1 MIKIRVFFLML
12 FAVCSIN
19 AQKIEYVSLDSLNKI
34 YDKNYNLARKVT
46 PESFSKLAN
55 NFLKLLNSQ
64 KYIHLSKNQKQH
76 QFQQINDHE
85 RMAPL
90 RVKTLLDLMLF
101 GTIKNNVD
109 SVNHYQQ
116 KISLLTN
123 DSGLLGESFGITAYT
138 YQNNNLFAEAI
149 KNYVK
154 ASDTYRNSNIKKTQ
168 YREIFSLV
176 NLTNCLLELGSVEQ
190 ATITNTKLQKIISG
204 FKAHPRSINLKE
216 LIKVQQARILITS
229 KNFKEAKIFLDKV
242 VEKNLDRES
251 LKIEYYDALHD
262 TYNGLENYNLGEYY
276 LEKSKNP
283 KNSKNSISSSEYQDS
298 HYIIDKLQYA
308 IFKNNNSSADF
319 YFKKLQNSD
328 ESSIPYF
335 KSYQGEK
342 TISNYYAFKN
352 NYKKAFEFLKKSD
365 STQNSKNSERVK
377 MKLDIERFYVQLDG
391 ELEKMK
397 QLNLKKDDLLV
408 KSRNQYIIIG
418 MFIVIVFASFFIIIN
433 NQRKKKQYRLEVSLR
448 AQKTILESK
457 EKFLENMSHEIRT
470 PITSIL
476 GYLNLLN
483 EEGLI
488 AEKRIRYTNSAIKNS
503 KKMISSLNNFL
514 TLLSAEKSPFESS
527 QKTSINLT
535 DFIKETTATYLP
547 DFEIKEM
554 NFYYKT
560 NANDNLVI
568 TYDIESLKAII
579 NNLIS
584 NAIKYSNSN
593 TSVYFSII
601 LKESSL
607 IITVK
612 DQGYGIEK
620 DEKEKIFTRF
630 YQTKKNRTTAGF
642 GIGLS
647 LIDELVKRL
656 NGTITLETEINKGSI
671 FRVELPFKLSNYTL
685 NTSSIQNDFKL
696 LTSDNSLDTKTKG
709 SNNYPKAL
717 IVDDNTEMISYLK
730 EIFSDFIDCT
740 FAFNGKEALRNVR
753 EKSFDL
759 IISDLRM
766 PEMDGAQFKKELNK
780 IDHYKDIPFILITS
794 VSNLKSLTL
803 KNTLGFNEYIEKP
816 FTKSEIISRVQF
828 TLERTL
834 NRKKILGVDTTNID
848 FESSSK
854 TLIHQIKE
862 CILSNLTNPDFN
874 VVVLSKACGYGQK
887 KLNEILKY
895 KLGLSLVNVILEIR
909 LLKAYELI
917 VKNRYTTLKEVM
929 YAVGINSRPYFYKKF
944 QDRFGI
950 KAGDLKNKY
959 SNLI

>member
-1 MIKIRVFFLML
+1 MIKIRVFFLMF
-12 FAVCSIN
+12 FAVCTIN
-19 AQKIEYVSLDSLNKI
+19 AQKIEYVSLDSLNNI
-34 YDKNYNLARKVT
+34 YDKNYNLSRKVS

-64 KYIHLSKNQKQH
+64 KNIHLSKNQKQH

-90 RVKTLLDLMLF
+90 RVNTLLDLMLF

-109 SVNHYQQ
+109 SVKHYQQ

-123 DSGLLGESFGITAYT
+123 DPSLLGKSHGITAFA

-149 KNYVK
+149 KSYVK
-154 ASDTYRNSNIKKTQ
+154 ASDTYSSSNIKKTQ

-190 ATITNTKLQKIISG
+190 ATITNTKLQKIISD
-204 FKAHPRSINLKE
+204 FKAHPRSKNLKE

-229 KNFKEAKIFLDKV
+229 KNFKEAKNILDKV
-242 VEKNLDRES
+242 VEKNLDVES

-276 LEKSKNP
+276 LEKSIKPNG
-283 KNSKNSISSSEYQDS
+283 SIFSEYLDYF
-298 HYIIDKLQYA
+298 HIIDKLQYA
-308 IFKNNNSSADF
+308 IYKKNKSSVDF
-319 YFKKLQNSD
+319 YFKKLQYSD
-328 ESSIPYF
+328 ESSISYF
-335 KSYQGEK
+335 TSYLGEK
-342 TISNYYAFKN
+342 TISNYYAFKK

-365 STQNSKNSERVK
+365 SIKNSKNSERVK
-377 MKLDIERFYVQLDG
+377 MKLDIERFYVQLDE

-397 QLNLKKDDLLV
+397 QLSLKKDDLLV

-488 AEKRIRYTNSAIKNS
+488 AEKRIRYTNIAIKNS

-514 TLLSAEKSPFESS
+514 TLLSAEKSPVESS

-535 DFIKETTATYLP
+535 DFIKEITATYLP
-547 DFEIKEM
+547 DFEIKKM

-560 NANDNLVI
+560 NANHNLVI

-593 TSVYFSII
+593 TSVYFSIN
-601 LKESSL
+601 LTESSL

-620 DEKEKIFTRF
+620 SEKDKIFTRF

-647 LIDELVKRL
+647 LIDELAKRL
-656 NGTITLETEINKGSI
+656 KGTITLETEINKGSV
-671 FRVELPFKLSNYTL
+671 FGVELPFKLSNYTL

-696 LTSDNSLDTKTKG
+696 LTTDKSLDTKTKG

-730 EIFSDFIDCT
+730 DIFSDFIDCT

-794 VSNLKSLTL
+794 VSNLTSLSL

-828 TLERTL
+828 SLERTL

-917 VKNRYTTLKEVM
+917 VKNRYPTLKEVM

-950 KAGDLKNKY
+950 KAGDLKNKHC
-959 SNLI
+959 NLM

>member
-34 YDKNYNLARKVT
+34 YNKNYNLSRKVS

-123 DSGLLGESFGITAYT
+123 DSGLLGKSHGITAFA

-149 KNYVK
+149 KSYVK
-154 ASDTYRNSNIKKTQ
+154 ASDTYSSSNIKKTQ

-190 ATITNTKLQKIISG
+190 ATITNTKLQKIISD
-204 FKAHPRSINLKE
+204 FKAHPRSKNLKE

-229 KNFKEAKIFLDKV
+229 KNFKEAKNILDKV
-242 VEKNLDRES
+242 VEKNLDVES

-276 LEKSKNP
+276 LEKSIKPNG
-283 KNSKNSISSSEYQDS
+283 SIFSEYLDYF
-298 HYIIDKLQYA
+298 HIIDKLQYA
-308 IFKNNNSSADF
+308 IYKKNKSSVDF
-319 YFKKLQNSD
+319 YFKKLEYSD
-328 ESSIPYF
+328 ESSISYF
-335 KSYQGEK
+335 KSYLGEK
-342 TISNYYAFKN
+342 TISNYYAFKK

-365 STQNSKNSERVK
+365 SIKNSKNSERVK
-377 MKLDIERFYVQLDG
+377 MKLDIERFYVHLDG

-397 QLNLKKDDLLV
+397 QLSLKKDDLLV

-488 AEKRIRYTNSAIKNS
+488 AEKRIRYTNIAIKNS

-514 TLLSAEKSPFESS
+514 TLLSAEKSPVESS

-535 DFIKETTATYLP
+535 DFIKEITATYLP
-547 DFEIKEM
+547 DFEIKKM

-560 NANDNLVI
+560 NANHNLVI

-593 TSVYFSII
+593 TSVYFSIN
-601 LKESSL
+601 LTESSL

-620 DEKEKIFTRF
+620 SEKDKIFTRF

-647 LIDELVKRL
+647 LIDELAKRL
-656 NGTITLETEINKGSI
+656 KGTITLETEINKGSV

-696 LTSDNSLDTKTKG
+696 LTTDKSLDTKTKG

-730 EIFSDFIDCT
+730 DIFSDFIDCT

-794 VSNLKSLTL
+794 VSNLTSLSL

-828 TLERTL
+828 SLERTL

-917 VKNRYTTLKEVM
+917 VKNRYPTLKEVM

-950 KAGDLKNKY
+950 KAGDLKNKHC
-959 SNLI
+959 NLM

>member
-34 YDKNYNLARKVT
+34 YDKNYNLSRKVS

-90 RVKTLLDLMLF
+90 RVNTLLDLMLF

-109 SVNHYQQ
+109 SVKHYQQ

-123 DSGLLGESFGITAYT
+123 DSGLLGKSHGITAFA

-149 KNYVK
+149 KSYVK
-154 ASDTYRNSNIKKTQ
+154 ASDTYSSSNIKKTQ

-190 ATITNTKLQKIISG
+190 ATITNTKLQKIISD
-204 FKAHPRSINLKE
+204 FKAHPRSKNLKE

-229 KNFKEAKIFLDKV
+229 KNFKEAKNILDKV
-242 VEKNLDRES
+242 VEKNLDVES

-276 LEKSKNP
+276 LEKSIKPNG
-283 KNSKNSISSSEYQDS
+283 SIFSEYLDYF
-298 HYIIDKLQYA
+298 HIIDKLQYA
-308 IFKNNNSSADF
+308 IYKKNKSSVDF
-319 YFKKLQNSD
+319 YFKKLEYSD
-328 ESSIPYF
+328 ESSISYF
-335 KSYQGEK
+335 KSYLGEK
-342 TISNYYAFKN
+342 TISNYYAFKK

-365 STQNSKNSERVK
+365 SIKNSKNSERVK

-397 QLNLKKDDLLV
+397 QLSLKKDDLLV

-488 AEKRIRYTNSAIKNS
+488 AEKRIRYTNIAIKNS

-514 TLLSAEKSPFESS
+514 TLLSAEKSPVESS

-535 DFIKETTATYLP
+535 DFIKEITATYLP
-547 DFEIKEM
+547 DFEIKKM

-560 NANDNLVI
+560 NANHNLVI

-593 TSVYFSII
+593 TSVYFSIN
-601 LKESSL
+601 LTESSL

-620 DEKEKIFTRF
+620 SEKDKIFTRF

-647 LIDELVKRL
+647 LIDELAKRL
-656 NGTITLETEINKGSI
+656 KGTITLETEINKGSV

-696 LTSDNSLDTKTKG
+696 LTPDKSLDTKTKG

-730 EIFSDFIDCT
+730 DIFSDFIDCT

-794 VSNLKSLTL
+794 VSNLTSLSL

-828 TLERTL
+828 SLERTL

-917 VKNRYTTLKEVM
+917 VKNRYPTLKEVM

-950 KAGDLKNKY
+950 KAGDLKNKHC
-959 SNLI
+959 NLM

>member
-34 YDKNYNLARKVT
+34 YDKNYNLSRKVS

-90 RVKTLLDLMLF
+90 RVNTLLDLMLF

-109 SVNHYQQ
+109 SVKHYQQ

-123 DSGLLGESFGITAYT
+123 DSGLLGKSHGITAFA

-149 KNYVK
+149 KSYVK
-154 ASDTYRNSNIKKTQ
+154 ASDTYSSSNIKKTQ

-190 ATITNTKLQKIISG
+190 ATITNTKLQKIISD
-204 FKAHPRSINLKE
+204 FKAHPRSKNLKE

-229 KNFKEAKIFLDKV
+229 KNFKEAKNILDKV
-242 VEKNLDRES
+242 VEKNLDVES

-276 LEKSKNP
+276 LEKSIKPNG
-283 KNSKNSISSSEYQDS
+283 SIFSEYLDYF
-298 HYIIDKLQYA
+298 HIIDKLQYA
-308 IFKNNNSSADF
+308 IYKKNKSSVDF
-319 YFKKLQNSD
+319 YFKKLEYSD
-328 ESSIPYF
+328 ESSISYF
-335 KSYQGEK
+335 KSYLGEK
-342 TISNYYAFKN
+342 TISNYYAFKK

-365 STQNSKNSERVK
+365 SIKNSKNSERVK

-397 QLNLKKDDLLV
+397 QLSLKKDDLLV

-488 AEKRIRYTNSAIKNS
+488 AEKRIRYTNIAIKNS

-514 TLLSAEKSPFESS
+514 TLLSAEKSPVESS

-535 DFIKETTATYLP
+535 DFIKEITATYLP
-547 DFEIKEM
+547 DFEIKKM

-560 NANDNLVI
+560 NANHNLVI

-593 TSVYFSII
+593 TSVYFSIN
-601 LKESSL
+601 LTESSL

-620 DEKEKIFTRF
+620 SEKDKIFTRF

-647 LIDELVKRL
+647 LIDELAKRL
-656 NGTITLETEINKGSI
+656 KGTITLETEINKGSV

-696 LTSDNSLDTKTKG
+696 LTPDKSLDTKTKG

-730 EIFSDFIDCT
+730 DIFSDFIDCT

-794 VSNLKSLTL
+794 VSNFKSLTL

-828 TLERTL
+828 SLERTL

-917 VKNRYTTLKEVM
+917 VKNRYPTLKEVM

-950 KAGDLKNKY
+950 KAGDLKNKHC
-959 SNLI
+959 NLM

>member
-1 MIKIRVFFLML
+1 MIKIRLFFLIL
-12 FAVCSIN
+12 FAVSTIN

-34 YDKNYNLARKVT
+34 YNKNYNLSRKVS

-123 DSGLLGESFGITAYT
+123 DSGLLGKSHGITAFA

-149 KNYVK
+149 KSYVK
-154 ASDTYRNSNIKKTQ
+154 ASDTYSSSNIKKTQ

-190 ATITNTKLQKIISG
+190 ATITNTKLQKIISD
-204 FKAHPRSINLKE
+204 FKAHPRSKNLKE

-229 KNFKEAKIFLDKV
+229 KNFKEAKNILDKV
-242 VEKNLDRES
+242 VEKNLDVES

-276 LEKSKNP
+276 LEKSIKPNG
-283 KNSKNSISSSEYQDS
+283 SIFSEYLDYF
-298 HYIIDKLQYA
+298 HIIDKLQYA
-308 IFKNNNSSADF
+308 IYKKNKSSVDF
-319 YFKKLQNSD
+319 YFKKLEYSD
-328 ESSIPYF
+328 ESSISYF
-335 KSYQGEK
+335 KSYLGEK
-342 TISNYYAFKN
+342 TISNYYAFKK

-365 STQNSKNSERVK
+365 SIKNSKNSERVK

-433 NQRKKKQYRLEVSLR
+433 NQQKKKQYRLEVSLK

-483 EEGLI
+483 EEGVI

-514 TLLSAEKSPFESS
+514 TLLSAEKSPVESS

-535 DFIKETTATYLP
+535 DFIKEITATYLP
-547 DFEIKEM
+547 DFEIKKM

-560 NANDNLVI
+560 NANHNLVI

-656 NGTITLETEINKGSI
+656 NGTITLETEINKGSV
-671 FRVELPFKLSNYTL
+671 FRVEIPFKLSNYTL

-696 LTSDNSLDTKTKG
+696 LTSDNSLDTKTKE

-730 EIFSDFIDCT
+730 DIFSGFIDCT

-828 TLERTL
+828 SLERTL
-834 NRKKILGVDTTNID
+834 NRKKILGLDTTNVD
-848 FESSSK
+848 FESSSIN
-854 TLIHQIKE
+854 LVHQIKE

-874 VVVLSKACGYGQK
+874 VVILSKACGYGQK

-917 VKNRYTTLKEVM
+917 VKNRYPTLNEVM
-929 YAVGINSRPYFYKKF
+929 YAVGINSRSYFHKKF

>member
-1 MIKIRVFFLML
+1 MIKIRVFFLMF
-12 FAVCSIN
+12 FAVCTIN
-19 AQKIEYVSLDSLNKI
+19 AQKIEYVSLDSLNNI
-34 YDKNYNLARKVT
+34 YDKNYNLSRKVS

-64 KYIHLSKNQKQH
+64 KNIHLSKNQKQH

-90 RVKTLLDLMLF
+90 RVNTLLDLMLF

-109 SVNHYQQ
+109 SVKHYQQ

-123 DSGLLGESFGITAYT
+123 DPSLLGKSHGITAFA

-149 KNYVK
+149 KSYVK
-154 ASDTYRNSNIKKTQ
+154 ASDTYSSSNIKKTQ

-190 ATITNTKLQKIISG
+190 ATITNTKLQKIISD
-204 FKAHPRSINLKE
+204 FKAHPRSKNLKE

-229 KNFKEAKIFLDKV
+229 KNFKEAKNILDKV
-242 VEKNLDRES
+242 VEKNLDVES

-276 LEKSKNP
+276 LEKSIKPNG
-283 KNSKNSISSSEYQDS
+283 SIFSEYLDYF
-298 HYIIDKLQYA
+298 HIIDKLQYA
-308 IFKNNNSSADF
+308 IYKKNKSSVDF
-319 YFKKLQNSD
+319 YFKKLQYSD
-328 ESSIPYF
+328 ESSISYF
-335 KSYQGEK
+335 TSYLGEK
-342 TISNYYAFKN
+342 TISNYYAFKK

-365 STQNSKNSERVK
+365 SIKNSKNSERVK
-377 MKLDIERFYVQLDG
+377 MKLDIERFYVQLDE

-397 QLNLKKDDLLV
+397 QLSLKKDDLLV

-488 AEKRIRYTNSAIKNS
+488 AEKRIRYTNIAIKNS

-514 TLLSAEKSPFESS
+514 TLLSAEKSPVESS

-535 DFIKETTATYLP
+535 DFIKEITATYLP
-547 DFEIKEM
+547 DFEIKKM

-560 NANDNLVI
+560 NANHNLVI

-593 TSVYFSII
+593 TSVYFSIN
-601 LKESSL
+601 LTESSL

-620 DEKEKIFTRF
+620 SEKDKIFTRF

-647 LIDELVKRL
+647 LIDELAKRL
-656 NGTITLETEINKGSI
+656 KGTITLETEINKGSV

-696 LTSDNSLDTKTKG
+696 LTTDKSLDNKTKG

-730 EIFSDFIDCT
+730 DIFSDFIDCT

-794 VSNLKSLTL
+794 VSNLTSLSL

-828 TLERTL
+828 SLERTL

-917 VKNRYTTLKEVM
+917 VKNRYPTLKEVM

-950 KAGDLKNKY
+950 KAGDLKNKHC
-959 SNLI
+959 NLM

>member
-34 YDKNYNLARKVT
+34 YNKNYNLSRKVS

-123 DSGLLGESFGITAYT
+123 DSGLLGKSHGITAFA

-149 KNYVK
+149 KSYVK
-154 ASDTYRNSNIKKTQ
+154 ASDTYSSSNIKKTQ

-190 ATITNTKLQKIISG
+190 ATITNTKLQKIISD
-204 FKAHPRSINLKE
+204 FKAHPRSKNLKE

-229 KNFKEAKIFLDKV
+229 KNFKEAKNILDKV
-242 VEKNLDRES
+242 VEKNLDVES

-276 LEKSKNP
+276 LEKSIKPNG
-283 KNSKNSISSSEYQDS
+283 SIFSEYLDYF
-298 HYIIDKLQYA
+298 HIIDKLQYA
-308 IFKNNNSSADF
+308 IYKKNKSSVDF
-319 YFKKLQNSD
+319 YFKKLEYSD
-328 ESSIPYF
+328 ESSISYF
-335 KSYQGEK
+335 KSYLGEK
-342 TISNYYAFKN
+342 TISNYYAFKK

-365 STQNSKNSERVK
+365 SIKNSKNSERVK

-397 QLNLKKDDLLV
+397 QLSLKKDDLLV

-488 AEKRIRYTNSAIKNS
+488 AEKRIRYTNIAIKNS

-514 TLLSAEKSPFESS
+514 TLLSAEKSPVESS

-535 DFIKETTATYLP
+535 DFIKEITATYLP
-547 DFEIKEM
+547 DFEIKKM

-560 NANDNLVI
+560 NANHNLVI

-593 TSVYFSII
+593 TSVYFSIN
-601 LKESSL
+601 LTESSL

-620 DEKEKIFTRF
+620 SEKDKIFTRF

-647 LIDELVKRL
+647 LIDELAKRL
-656 NGTITLETEINKGSI
+656 KGTITLETEINKGSV

-696 LTSDNSLDTKTKG
+696 LTTDKSLDTKTKG

-730 EIFSDFIDCT
+730 DIFSDFIDCT

-794 VSNLKSLTL
+794 VSNLTSLSL

-828 TLERTL
+828 SLERTL

-917 VKNRYTTLKEVM
+917 VKNRYPTLKEVM

-950 KAGDLKNKY
+950 KAGDLKNKHC
-959 SNLI
+959 NLM

>member
-1 MIKIRVFFLML
+1 MIKIRVFFLMF
-12 FAVCSIN
+12 FAVCTIN
-19 AQKIEYVSLDSLNKI
+19 AQKIEYVSLDSLNNI
-34 YDKNYNLARKVT
+34 YDKNYNLSRKVS

-64 KYIHLSKNQKQH
+64 KNIHLSKNQKQH

-90 RVKTLLDLMLF
+90 RVNTLLDLMLF

-109 SVNHYQQ
+109 SVKHYQQ

-123 DSGLLGESFGITAYT
+123 DPSLLGKSHGITAFA

-149 KNYVK
+149 KSYVK
-154 ASDTYRNSNIKKTQ
+154 ASDTYSSSNIKKTQ

-190 ATITNTKLQKIISG
+190 ATITNTKLQKIISD
-204 FKAHPRSINLKE
+204 FKAHPRSKNLKE

-229 KNFKEAKIFLDKV
+229 KNFKEAKNILDKV
-242 VEKNLDRES
+242 VEKNLDVES

-276 LEKSKNP
+276 LEKSIKPNG
-283 KNSKNSISSSEYQDS
+283 SIFSEYLDYF
-298 HYIIDKLQYA
+298 HIIDKLQYA
-308 IFKNNNSSADF
+308 IYKKNKSSVDF
-319 YFKKLQNSD
+319 YFKKLQYSD
-328 ESSIPYF
+328 ESSISYF
-335 KSYQGEK
+335 TSYLGEK
-342 TISNYYAFKN
+342 TISNYYAFKK

-365 STQNSKNSERVK
+365 SIKNSKNSERVK
-377 MKLDIERFYVQLDG
+377 MKLDIERFYVQLDE

-397 QLNLKKDDLLV
+397 QLSLKKDDLLV

-488 AEKRIRYTNSAIKNS
+488 AEKRIRYTNIAIKNS

-514 TLLSAEKSPFESS
+514 TLLSAEKSPVESS

-535 DFIKETTATYLP
+535 DFIKEITATYLP
-547 DFEIKEM
+547 DFEIKKM

-560 NANDNLVI
+560 NANHNLVI

-593 TSVYFSII
+593 TSVYFSIN
-601 LKESSL
+601 LTESSL

-620 DEKEKIFTRF
+620 SEKDKIFTRF

-647 LIDELVKRL
+647 LIDELAKRL
-656 NGTITLETEINKGSI
+656 KGTITLETEINKGSV

-696 LTSDNSLDTKTKG
+696 LTTDKSLDTKTKG

-730 EIFSDFIDCT
+730 DIFSDFIDCT

-794 VSNLKSLTL
+794 VSNLTSLSL

-828 TLERTL
+828 SLERTL

-917 VKNRYTTLKEVM
+917 VKNRYPTLKEVM

-950 KAGDLKNKY
+950 KAGDLKNKHC
-959 SNLI
+959 NLM

>member
-1 MIKIRVFFLML
+1 MIKIRLFFLIF
-12 FAVCSIN
+12 FAASTIN
-19 AQKIEYVSLDSLNKI
+19 AQKIEYVSIDSLNKI
-34 YDKNYNLARKVT
+34 YNKNFKLSSKVS

-90 RVKTLLDLMLF
+90 RVNTLLDLMLF
-101 GTIKNNVD
+101 GTIKNNID
-109 SVNHYQQ
+109 SVNYYQQ

-123 DSGLLGESFGITAYT
+123 NLGLLGESFGITAFT

-149 KNYVK
+149 KNFVK
-154 ASDTYRNSNIKKTQ
+154 ASDTYRSSTIKETQ
-168 YREIFSLV
+168 YKEIFSLV
-176 NLTNCLLELGSVEQ
+176 NLTKCLLELGSVEQ
-190 ATITNTKLQKIISG
+190 ATITNIKLQKIISD
-204 FKAHPRSINLKE
+204 FKAHPRSKNLKE
-216 LIKVQQARILITS
+216 LIKVQQARILVTS
-229 KNFKEAKIFLDKV
+229 KKFKEAKIVLDKV
-242 VEKNLDRES
+242 VKKNLDLEN
-251 LKIEYYDALHD
+251 LQIEYYDVLHD
-262 TYNGLENYNLGEYY
+262 TYNGLENYKLGEYY

-283 KNSKNSISSSEYQDS
+283 NNSISSSEFQDYY
-298 HYIIDKLQYA
+298 YIIDKLQYA
-308 IFKNNNSSADF
+308 IFKNNNSIADF
-319 YFKKLQNSD
+319 YFKKLQDSD
-328 ESSIPYF
+328 ESSISYF
-335 KSYQGEK
+335 KSYQGDK

-365 STQNSKNSERVK
+365 SIQNSKNSERVK
-377 MKLDIERFYVQLDG
+377 MKLDIERFYVQLDE

-397 QLNLKKDDLLV
+397 QLSLKKDDLLV

-418 MFIVIVFASFFIIIN
+418 LFIVIVFASFFIITN
-433 NQRKKKQYRLEVSLR
+433 NQRKKKQYRLEVSLK

-488 AEKRIRYTNSAIKNS
+488 AEKRFRYTNSAIKNS

-514 TLLSAEKSPFESS
+514 TLLSAEKSPVESS

-535 DFIKETTATYLP
+535 DFIKEITATYLP
-547 DFEIKEM
+547 DFEIKKM

-560 NANDNLVI
+560 NANHNLVI

-601 LKESSL
+601 LTESSL
-607 IITVK
+607 IISVK

-620 DEKEKIFTRF
+620 SEKEKIFTRF
-630 YQTKKNRTTAGF
+630 YQTKNNRSNSGF

-656 NGTITLETEINKGSI
+656 DGTITLETEINKGSI
-671 FRVELPFKLSNYTL
+671 FSVELPFKLSNYTL

-696 LTSDNSLDTKTKG
+696 LTSDNFLGTKTKE

-794 VSNLKSLTL
+794 VSNLTSLSL
-803 KNTLGFNEYIEKP
+803 KNTLGLNEYIEKP

-828 TLERTL
+828 SLERTL
-834 NRKKILGVDTTNID
+834 NRKKILGLDTANVD
-848 FESSSK
+848 FESSSI
-854 TLIHQIKE
+854 TLVHQIKE

-895 KLGLSLVNVILEIR
+895 KLGLSLVNIILEIR

-917 VKNRYTTLKEVM
+917 VKNRYPTLNEVM
-929 YAVGINSRPYFYKKF
+929 YAVGINSRSYFHKKF

-950 KAGDLKNKY
+950 KAGDLKNKHC
-959 SNLI
+959 NLM

>member
-34 YDKNYNLARKVT
+34 YDKNFNLAPKVS

-64 KYIHLSKNQKQH
+64 KYIHLSKNQKQL

-85 RMAPL
+85 RIAPL

-123 DSGLLGESFGITAYT
+123 DSGLLGQSFGITAFT
-138 YQNNNLFAEAI
+138 YQKNDLFAEAI

-154 ASDTYRNSNIKKTQ
+154 ASEIYSNSNIKKIQ
-168 YREIFSLV
+168 YKEIFSLV

-190 ATITNTKLQKIISG
+190 AIITNSKLQKIISD
-204 FKAHPRSINLKE
+204 FTAHPRSKNLKE
-216 LIKVQQARILITS
+216 LIKIQQARILVAS
-229 KNFKEAKIFLDKV
+229 KKFKEAKIVLEKV

-251 LKIEYYDALHD
+251 MQIEYYDALHF
-262 TYNGLENYNLGEYY
+262 TYNGLENYKLGEYF
-276 LEKSKNP
+276 LEKSMNP
-283 KNSKNSISSSEYQDS
+283 KNLISSSEYQD
-298 HYIIDKLQYA
+298 YYYMIDKLQYA

-335 KSYQGEK
+335 KRYQGEK

-397 QLNLKKDDLLV
+397 QLSLKKDDLLV
-408 KSRNQYIIIG
+408 KSRNQFIIIG

-514 TLLSAEKSPFESS
+514 TLLRAEKSPFESS

-535 DFIKETTATYLP
+535 DFIKEITATYLP
-547 DFEIKEM
+547 DFEIKKM

-620 DEKEKIFTRF
+620 SEKEKIFTRF

-656 NGTITLETEINKGSI
+656 NGTITLETEINKGSV
-671 FRVELPFKLSNYTL
+671 FRVEIPFKLSNYTL

-696 LTSDNSLDTKTKG
+696 LTSDNSLDTKTKE

-730 EIFSDFIDCT
+730 DIFSGFIDCT

-828 TLERTL
+828 SLERTL

-848 FESSSK
+848 FESSSIN
-854 TLIHQIKE
+854 LVHQIKE

-917 VKNRYTTLKEVM
+917 VKNRYPTLNEVM
-929 YAVGINSRPYFYKKF
+929 YAVGINSRSYFHKKF

>member
-34 YDKNYNLARKVT
+34 YNKNYNLSRKVS

-123 DSGLLGESFGITAYT
+123 DSGLLGKSHGITAFA

-149 KNYVK
+149 KSYVK
-154 ASDTYRNSNIKKTQ
+154 ASDTYSSSNIKKTQ

-190 ATITNTKLQKIISG
+190 ATITNTKLQKIISD
-204 FKAHPRSINLKE
+204 FKAHPRSKNLKE

-229 KNFKEAKIFLDKV
+229 KNFKEAKNILDKV
-242 VEKNLDRES
+242 VEKNLDVES

-276 LEKSKNP
+276 LEKSIKPNG
-283 KNSKNSISSSEYQDS
+283 SIFSEYLDYF
-298 HYIIDKLQYA
+298 HIIDKLQYA
-308 IFKNNNSSADF
+308 IYKKNKSSVDF
-319 YFKKLQNSD
+319 YFKKLEYSD
-328 ESSIPYF
+328 ESSISYF
-335 KSYQGEK
+335 KSYLGEK
-342 TISNYYAFKN
+342 TISNYYAFKK

-365 STQNSKNSERVK
+365 SIKNSKNSERVK

-397 QLNLKKDDLLV
+397 QLSLKKDDLLV

-488 AEKRIRYTNSAIKNS
+488 AEKRNRYTNIAIKNS

-514 TLLSAEKSPFESS
+514 TLLSAEKSPVESS

-535 DFIKETTATYLP
+535 DFIKEITATYLP
-547 DFEIKEM
+547 DFEIKKM

-560 NANDNLVI
+560 NANHNLVI

-593 TSVYFSII
+593 TSVYFSIN
-601 LKESSL
+601 LTESSL

-620 DEKEKIFTRF
+620 SEKDKIFTRF

-647 LIDELVKRL
+647 LIDELAKRL
-656 NGTITLETEINKGSI
+656 KGTITLETEINKGSV

-696 LTSDNSLDTKTKG
+696 LTTDKSLDTKTKG

-730 EIFSDFIDCT
+730 DIFSDFIDCT

-794 VSNLKSLTL
+794 VSNLTSLSL

-828 TLERTL
+828 SLERTL

-917 VKNRYTTLKEVM
+917 VKNRYPTLKEVM

-950 KAGDLKNKY
+950 KAGDLKNKHC
-959 SNLI
+959 NLM

>member
-1 MIKIRVFFLML
+1 MIKIRVFFLMF

-34 YDKNYNLARKVT
+34 YIKNYNLAPKVS

-123 DSGLLGESFGITAYT
+123 DSGLLGKSHGITAFA

-149 KNYVK
+149 KSYVK
-154 ASDTYRNSNIKKTQ
+154 ASDTYSSSNIKKTQ

-190 ATITNTKLQKIISG
+190 ATITNTKLQKIISD
-204 FKAHPRSINLKE
+204 FKAHPRSKNLKE

-229 KNFKEAKIFLDKV
+229 KNFKEAKNILDKV
-242 VEKNLDRES
+242 VEKNLDVES

-276 LEKSKNP
+276 LEKSIKPNG
-283 KNSKNSISSSEYQDS
+283 SIFSEYLDYF
-298 HYIIDKLQYA
+298 HIIDKLQYA
-308 IFKNNNSSADF
+308 IYKKNKSSVDF
-319 YFKKLQNSD
+319 YFKKLEYSD
-328 ESSIPYF
+328 ESSISYF
-335 KSYQGEK
+335 KSYLGEK
-342 TISNYYAFKN
+342 TISNYYAFKK

-365 STQNSKNSERVK
+365 SIKNSKNSERVK

-397 QLNLKKDDLLV
+397 QLSLKKDDLLV

-488 AEKRIRYTNSAIKNS
+488 AEKRIRYTNIAIKNS

-514 TLLSAEKSPFESS
+514 TLLSAEKSPVESS

-535 DFIKETTATYLP
+535 DFIKEITATYLP
-547 DFEIKEM
+547 DFEIKKM

-560 NANDNLVI
+560 NANHNLVI

-593 TSVYFSII
+593 TSVYFSIN
-601 LKESSL
+601 LTESSL

-620 DEKEKIFTRF
+620 SEKDKIFTRF

-647 LIDELVKRL
+647 LIDELAKRL
-656 NGTITLETEINKGSI
+656 KGTITLETEINKGSV

-696 LTSDNSLDTKTKG
+696 LTTDKSLDTKTKG

-730 EIFSDFIDCT
+730 DIFSDFIDCT

-794 VSNLKSLTL
+794 VSNLTSLSL

-828 TLERTL
+828 SLERTL

-848 FESSSK
+848 FESSSI
-854 TLIHQIKE
+854 TLVHQIKE

-917 VKNRYTTLKEVM
+917 VKNRYPTLNEVM
-929 YAVGINSRPYFYKKF
+929 YAVGINSRSYFHKKF

>member
-34 YDKNYNLARKVT
+34 YDKNYNLSRKVS

-85 RMAPL
+85 RMTPL
-90 RVKTLLDLMLF
+90 RVNTLLDLMLF

-109 SVNHYQQ
+109 SVKHYQQ

-123 DSGLLGESFGITAYT
+123 DSGLLGKSHGITAFA

-149 KNYVK
+149 KSYVK
-154 ASDTYRNSNIKKTQ
+154 ASDTYSSSNIKKTQ

-190 ATITNTKLQKIISG
+190 ATITNTKLQKIISD
-204 FKAHPRSINLKE
+204 FKAHPRSKNLKE

-229 KNFKEAKIFLDKV
+229 KNFKEAKNILDKV
-242 VEKNLDRES
+242 VEKNLDVES

-276 LEKSKNP
+276 LEKSIKPNG
-283 KNSKNSISSSEYQDS
+283 SIFSEYLDYF
-298 HYIIDKLQYA
+298 HIIDKLQYA
-308 IFKNNNSSADF
+308 IYKKNKSSVDF
-319 YFKKLQNSD
+319 YFKKLEYSD
-328 ESSIPYF
+328 ESSISYF
-335 KSYQGEK
+335 KSYLGEK
-342 TISNYYAFKN
+342 TISNYYAFKK

-365 STQNSKNSERVK
+365 SIKNSKNSERVK

-397 QLNLKKDDLLV
+397 QLSLKKDDLLV

-514 TLLSAEKSPFESS
+514 TLLSAEKSPVESS

-535 DFIKETTATYLP
+535 DFIKEITATYLP
-547 DFEIKEM
+547 DFEIKKM

-560 NANDNLVI
+560 NANHNLVI

-593 TSVYFSII
+593 TSVYFSIN
-601 LKESSL
+601 LTESSL

-620 DEKEKIFTRF
+620 SEKDKIFTRF

-647 LIDELVKRL
+647 LIDELAKRL
-656 NGTITLETEINKGSI
+656 KGTITLETEINKGSV

-696 LTSDNSLDTKTKG
+696 LTTDKSLDTKTKG

-730 EIFSDFIDCT
+730 DIFSDFIDCT

-794 VSNLKSLTL
+794 VSNLTSLSL

-828 TLERTL
+828 SLERTL

-917 VKNRYTTLKEVM
+917 VKNRYPTLKEVM

-950 KAGDLKNKY
+950 KAGDLKNKHC
-959 SNLI
+959 NLM

>member
-34 YDKNYNLARKVT
+34 YNKNYNLSRKVS

-90 RVKTLLDLMLF
+90 RVNTLLDLMLF

-109 SVNHYQQ
+109 SVKHYQQ

-123 DSGLLGESFGITAYT
+123 DSGLLGKSHGITAFA

-149 KNYVK
+149 KSYVK
-154 ASDTYRNSNIKKTQ
+154 ASDTYSSSNIKKTQ

-190 ATITNTKLQKIISG
+190 ATITNTKLQKIISD
-204 FKAHPRSINLKE
+204 FKAHPRSKNLKE

-229 KNFKEAKIFLDKV
+229 KNFKEAKNILDKV
-242 VEKNLDRES
+242 VEKNLDVES

-276 LEKSKNP
+276 LEKSIKPNG
-283 KNSKNSISSSEYQDS
+283 SIFSEYLDYF
-298 HYIIDKLQYA
+298 HIIDKLQYA
-308 IFKNNNSSADF
+308 IYKKNKSSVDF
-319 YFKKLQNSD
+319 YFKKLEYSD
-328 ESSIPYF
+328 ESSISYF
-335 KSYQGEK
+335 KSYLGVK
-342 TISNYYAFKN
+342 TISNYYAFKK

-365 STQNSKNSERVK
+365 SIKNSKNSERVK

-397 QLNLKKDDLLV
+397 QLSLKKDDLLV

-488 AEKRIRYTNSAIKNS
+488 AEKRIRYTNIAIKNS

-514 TLLSAEKSPFESS
+514 TLLSAEKSPVESS

-535 DFIKETTATYLP
+535 DFIKEITATYLP
-547 DFEIKEM
+547 DFEIKKM

-560 NANDNLVI
+560 NANHNLVI

-593 TSVYFSII
+593 TSVYFSIN
-601 LKESSL
+601 LTESSL

-620 DEKEKIFTRF
+620 SEKDKIFTRF

-647 LIDELVKRL
+647 LIDELAKRL
-656 NGTITLETEINKGSI
+656 KGTITLETEINKGSV

-696 LTSDNSLDTKTKG
+696 LTTDKSLDTKTKG

-730 EIFSDFIDCT
+730 DIFSDFIDCT

-794 VSNLKSLTL
+794 VSNLTSLSL

-828 TLERTL
+828 SLERTL

-917 VKNRYTTLKEVM
+917 VKNRYPTLKEVM

-950 KAGDLKNKY
+950 KAGDLKNKHC
-959 SNLI
+959 NLM

>member
-1 MIKIRVFFLML
+1 
-12 FAVCSIN
+12 
-19 AQKIEYVSLDSLNKI
+19 
-34 YDKNYNLARKVT
+34 
-46 PESFSKLAN
+46 
-55 NFLKLLNSQ
+55 
-64 KYIHLSKNQKQH
+64 
-76 QFQQINDHE
+76 
-85 RMAPL
+85 
-90 RVKTLLDLMLF
+90 
-101 GTIKNNVD
+101 
-109 SVNHYQQ
+109 
-116 KISLLTN
+116 
-123 DSGLLGESFGITAYT
+123 
-138 YQNNNLFAEAI
+138 
-149 KNYVK
+149 
-154 ASDTYRNSNIKKTQ
+154 
-168 YREIFSLV
+168 
-176 NLTNCLLELGSVEQ
+176 
-190 ATITNTKLQKIISG
+190 
-204 FKAHPRSINLKE
+204 
-216 LIKVQQARILITS
+216 
-229 KNFKEAKIFLDKV
+229 
-242 VEKNLDRES
+242 
-251 LKIEYYDALHD
+251 
-262 TYNGLENYNLGEYY
+262 
-276 LEKSKNP
+276 
-283 KNSKNSISSSEYQDS
+283 
-298 HYIIDKLQYA
+298 
-308 IFKNNNSSADF
+308 
-319 YFKKLQNSD
+319 
-328 ESSIPYF
+328 
-335 KSYQGEK
+335 
-342 TISNYYAFKN
+342 
-352 NYKKAFEFLKKSD
+352 
-365 STQNSKNSERVK
+365 
-377 MKLDIERFYVQLDG
+377 
-391 ELEKMK
+391 
-397 QLNLKKDDLLV
+397 
-408 KSRNQYIIIG
+408 
-418 MFIVIVFASFFIIIN
+418 
-433 NQRKKKQYRLEVSLR
+433 
-448 AQKTILESK
+448 
-457 EKFLENMSHEIRT
+457 
-470 PITSIL
+470 
-476 GYLNLLN
+476 
-483 EEGLI
+483 
-488 AEKRIRYTNSAIKNS
+488 
-503 KKMISSLNNFL
+503 
-514 TLLSAEKSPFESS
+514 
-527 QKTSINLT
+527 
-535 DFIKETTATYLP
+535 
-547 DFEIKEM
+547 M

-647 LIDELVKRL
+647 LIDELAKRL
-656 NGTITLETEINKGSI
+656 NGTITLETEINKGSV

-696 LTSDNSLDTKTKG
+696 LTTDNSLDTKTKG

-730 EIFSDFIDCT
+730 DIFSDFIDCT

-828 TLERTL
+828 SLERTL

-854 TLIHQIKE
+854 TLVHQIKE

-895 KLGLSLVNVILEIR
+895 KLGLSLINIILEIR

-917 VKNRYTTLKEVM
+917 VKNRYPTLKEVM
-929 YAVGINSRPYFYKKF
+929 YAVGINSRSYFHKKF

>member
-1 MIKIRVFFLML
+1 MIKIRVFFLMF
-12 FAVCSIN
+12 FAVCTIN
-19 AQKIEYVSLDSLNKI
+19 AQKIEYVSLDSLNNI
-34 YDKNYNLARKVT
+34 YDKNYNLSRKVS

-64 KYIHLSKNQKQH
+64 KNIHLSKNQKQH

-90 RVKTLLDLMLF
+90 RVNTLLDLMLF

-109 SVNHYQQ
+109 SVKHYQQ

-123 DSGLLGESFGITAYT
+123 DPSLLGKSHGITAFA

-149 KNYVK
+149 KSYVK
-154 ASDTYRNSNIKKTQ
+154 ASDTYSSSNIKKTQ

-190 ATITNTKLQKIISG
+190 ATITNNKLQKIISD
-204 FKAHPRSINLKE
+204 FKAHPRSKNLKE

-229 KNFKEAKIFLDKV
+229 KNFKEAKNILDKV
-242 VEKNLDRES
+242 VEKNLDVES

-276 LEKSKNP
+276 LEKSIKPNG
-283 KNSKNSISSSEYQDS
+283 SIFSEYLDYF
-298 HYIIDKLQYA
+298 HIIDKLQYA
-308 IFKNNNSSADF
+308 IYKKNKSSVDF
-319 YFKKLQNSD
+319 YFKKLQYSD
-328 ESSIPYF
+328 ESSISYF
-335 KSYQGEK
+335 TSYLGEK
-342 TISNYYAFKN
+342 TISNYYAFKK

-365 STQNSKNSERVK
+365 SIKNSKNSERVK
-377 MKLDIERFYVQLDG
+377 MKLDIERFYVQLDE

-397 QLNLKKDDLLV
+397 QLSLKKDDLLV

-488 AEKRIRYTNSAIKNS
+488 AEKRIRYTNIAIKNS

-514 TLLSAEKSPFESS
+514 TLLSAEKSPVESS

-535 DFIKETTATYLP
+535 DFIKEITATYLP
-547 DFEIKEM
+547 DFEIKKM

-560 NANDNLVI
+560 NANHNLVI

-593 TSVYFSII
+593 TSVYFSIN
-601 LKESSL
+601 LTESSL

-620 DEKEKIFTRF
+620 SEKDKIFTRF

-647 LIDELVKRL
+647 LIDELAKRL
-656 NGTITLETEINKGSI
+656 KGTITLETEINKGSV

-696 LTSDNSLDTKTKG
+696 LTTDKSLDTKTKG

-730 EIFSDFIDCT
+730 DIFSDFIDCT

-794 VSNLKSLTL
+794 VSNLTSLSL

-828 TLERTL
+828 SLERTL

-917 VKNRYTTLKEVM
+917 VKNRYPTLKEVM

-950 KAGDLKNKY
+950 KAGDLKNKHC
-959 SNLI
+959 NLM

>member
-34 YDKNYNLARKVT
+34 YDKNYNLSRKVS

-90 RVKTLLDLMLF
+90 RVNTLLDLMLF

-109 SVNHYQQ
+109 SVKHYQQ

-123 DSGLLGESFGITAYT
+123 DSGLLGKSHGITAFA

-149 KNYVK
+149 KSYVK
-154 ASDTYRNSNIKKTQ
+154 ASDTYSSSNIKKTQ

-190 ATITNTKLQKIISG
+190 ATITNTKLQKIISD
-204 FKAHPRSINLKE
+204 FKAHPRSKNLKE

-229 KNFKEAKIFLDKV
+229 KNFKEAKNILDKV
-242 VEKNLDRES
+242 VEKNLDVES

-276 LEKSKNP
+276 LEKSIKPNG
-283 KNSKNSISSSEYQDS
+283 SIFSEYLDYF
-298 HYIIDKLQYA
+298 HIIDKLQYA
-308 IFKNNNSSADF
+308 IYKKNKSSVDF
-319 YFKKLQNSD
+319 YFKKLEYSD
-328 ESSIPYF
+328 ESSISYF
-335 KSYQGEK
+335 KSYLGEK
-342 TISNYYAFKN
+342 TISNYYAFKK

-365 STQNSKNSERVK
+365 SIKNSKNSERVK

-397 QLNLKKDDLLV
+397 QLSLKKDDLLV

-488 AEKRIRYTNSAIKNS
+488 AEKRIRYTNIAIKNS

-514 TLLSAEKSPFESS
+514 TLLSAEKSPVESS

-535 DFIKETTATYLP
+535 DFIKEITATYLP
-547 DFEIKEM
+547 DFEIKKM

-560 NANDNLVI
+560 NANHNLVI

-593 TSVYFSII
+593 TSVYFSIN
-601 LKESSL
+601 LTESSL

-620 DEKEKIFTRF
+620 SEKDKIFTRF

-647 LIDELVKRL
+647 LIDELAKRL
-656 NGTITLETEINKGSI
+656 KGTITLETEINKGSV

-696 LTSDNSLDTKTKG
+696 LTTDKSLDTKTKG

-730 EIFSDFIDCT
+730 DIFSDFIDCT

-794 VSNLKSLTL
+794 VSNLTSLSL

-828 TLERTL
+828 SLERTL

-917 VKNRYTTLKEVM
+917 VKNRYPTLKEVM

-950 KAGDLKNKY
+950 KAGDLKNKHC
-959 SNLI
+959 NLM